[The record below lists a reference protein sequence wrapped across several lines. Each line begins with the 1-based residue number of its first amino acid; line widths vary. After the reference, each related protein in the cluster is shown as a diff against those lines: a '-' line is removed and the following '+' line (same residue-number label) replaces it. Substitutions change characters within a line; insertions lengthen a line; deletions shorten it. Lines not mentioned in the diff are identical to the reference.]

1 MATIKDQCVYTVGPY
16 LGYCGRAQYDAEAG
30 LFHGEV
36 LGVRDVITFQG
47 KTPRELNSAFSDSVD
62 DYLEWCA
69 SRKESPEKPFS
80 GKLLTRLDPE
90 LHKKIS
96 MAADLSGVSLNQF
109 ICDSLHKAV
118 DVNLARPDAHDR
130 STSGTDHKRVKSHGS
145 SKRLKPKATE
155 RSRAKS
161 GGLKRRSKTTGIVRQ

>member
-16 LGYCGRAQYDAEAG
+16 RGYCGRAQYDAEAG

-47 KTPRELNSAFSDSVD
+47 KTPRELKTAFSDSVD
-62 DYLEWCA
+62 DYLELCA

-80 GKLLTRLDPE
+80 GKLLTRMEPE

-96 MAADLSGVSLNQF
+96 MAADLSGLSLNQF

-118 DVNLARPDAHDR
+118 DASLARPGVRGKSTPGTAHSR
-130 STSGTDHKRVKSHGS
+130 EKSRGS
-145 SKRLKPKATE
+145 SKRSKATADVRP
-155 RSRAKS
+155 RSKAGDTR
-161 GGLKRRSKTTGIVRQ
+161 RRSKSTGIVRQ